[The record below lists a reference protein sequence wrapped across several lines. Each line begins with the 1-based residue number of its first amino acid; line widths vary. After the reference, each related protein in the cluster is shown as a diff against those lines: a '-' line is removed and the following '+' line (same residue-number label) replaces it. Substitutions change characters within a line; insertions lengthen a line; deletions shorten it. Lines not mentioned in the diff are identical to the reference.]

1 MKIDNIDYFSSSKL
15 SQIIAE
21 RFGKTVNL
29 GELEDNTLQTFKES
43 VHDSIKSFE
52 SAMAFNTQA
61 TNPKYMENKL
71 LYDALLRNKRCES
84 KKFKATK

>member
-52 SAMAFNTQA
+52 SAMAFNTHKQLIQ
-61 TNPKYMENKL
+61 NIWKINCCSML
-71 LYDALLRNKRCES
+71 L
-84 KKFKATK
+84 